1 LLSKSETAWKQ
12 FLLHVRQMIFDFWPV
27 FTFLTSAQIVLSSC
41 IFVSTSFLSYCN
53 LSSWTS
59 PPIYKMQRN
68 VKTMCFL
75 LPFFSRIHFFQS
87 TLCLNKLFRTWAMR
101 RQKRII
107 FFSKRKKN
115 ELEEWKRKKKK

>member
-1 LLSKSETAWKQ
+1 VKLLENNFYYTYGRW
-12 FLLHVRQMIFDFWPV
+12 FLIFDQFSLFWHLLKSCWAVVFLCQPV
-27 FTFLTSAQIVLSSC
+27 
-41 IFVSTSFLSYCN
+41 FLSYCN

-107 FFSKRKKN
+107 FFFRK
-115 ELEEWKRKKKK
+115 ERKMN